1 MNSQQKQMQILSYQ
15 LGLKALSESLE
26 LAEKANDSKKVSQI
40 LAKMEKLIDVN
51 EKLQNMEKIWLH

>member
-1 MNSQQKQMQILSYQ
+1 MNNQQKQMQILSYQ

-26 LAEKANDSKKVSQI
+26 LAEKAQDSKKVSQI
-40 LAKMEKLIDVN
+40 LAKMEKLIDAN

>member
-1 MNSQQKQMQILSYQ
+1 MNNQQKQMQILSYQ

-40 LAKMEKLIDVN
+40 LAKMEKLIDAN